1 MGPVRTVRTW
11 ARLNQVGGFDCPGCA
26 WPESIP
32 RKHLELCENGAKAVA
47 EEATRRRITP
57 AFFAEHPVSDL
68 LDRTDHWLG
77 QQGRLTEPVIRRPG
91 SDHYEPL
98 AWTDAFT
105 LIADE
110 LGRMDHPDQALFYTS
125 GRTSNEAAF
134 LYQLFVRALGTN
146 NLPDCSNMCHEP
158 TSVTLAEAIG
168 IGKGSVTLDDIHHTD
183 LLILV
188 GQNPGTNHPR
198 MLTALEEAKRNG
210 ARIIAVNPLPE
221 AGLIRFKDPQ
231 RVNGVVGRGVELA
244 DLHLPVRLSGDQAL
258 FAWLNRSLIKNGTI
272 DRAFIDRYTTGY
284 DAMAARLAD
293 LDPDELARGAGLT
306 PDHLEQALAL
316 VVDAPRIIV
325 CWAMGI
331 TQHAGAESTIRELV
345 NFALLGGHIGRPG
358 AGLCPV
364 RGHSNVQG
372 NRTMGIWERPDPR
385 LLDGIERHFGFDP
398 PRDRGLD
405 TVGAIHAMRAGQI
418 RVFFGLG
425 GNFVRAAPD
434 TEVTEAAMAS
444 CRLTVHVST
453 KLNRSHLIGGDT
465 AIILPTLGRTELD
478 RQRTG
483 PQFVTVEDSM
493 SMVHA
498 SQGRLP
504 PAASTLLS
512 EVSIVA
518 RLAQATLG
526 GRSAD
531 PSQPAI
537 DWLGFEDDYG
547 RLRDAI
553 SDVVPDFHAFNERVA
568 VPGGFQLPHPPR
580 DERRFPTS
588 DGRAH
593 FHDDPIAAMAVPAGH
608 LLLQTLRSHDQ
619 YNTTIYGLN
628 DRYRGI
634 HGGRR
639 VVLVNGDDL
648 IGLGLDDGQYVDL
661 VSEYGDGQARRAPH
675 FRIVVYPTPPGSAAA
690 YYPETNVLVALDAH
704 SADSHT
710 PAYKSVVVRLEPVDE

>member
-26 WPESIP
+26 WPESTP

-158 TSVTLAEAIG
+158 TSVTLGEAIG

-221 AGLIRFKDPQ
+221 AGLMRFKDPQ

-244 DLHLPVRLSGDQAL
+244 DLHLPVRLGGDQAL
-258 FAWLNRSLIKNGTI
+258 FAWLNRSLIEGGTI

-293 LDPDELARGAGLT
+293 LDPDQLADGAGLT
-306 PDHLEQALAL
+306 PDQLEQAFAL
-316 VVDAPRIIV
+316 VVGAPRIIV
-325 CWAMGI
+325 CWAMGV

-372 NRTMGIWERPDPR
+372 NRTMGIWEHPEPR

-398 PRDRGLD
+398 PRERGLD

-518 RLAQATLG
+518 RLAHATLA
-526 GRSAD
+526 GRPAD
-531 PSQPAI
+531 PSRPAI
-537 DWLGFEDDYG
+537 DWLAFEDDYG
-547 RLRDAI
+547 RIRDAI
-553 SDVVPDFHAFNERVA
+553 SDVVPGFHAFNERVA
-568 VPGGFQLPHPPR
+568 IPGGFQLPHPPR

-593 FHDDPIAAMAVPAGH
+593 FHDDPIAAVAVPPGH

-619 YNTTIYGLN
+619 YNTTIYGLD

-639 VVLVNGDDL
+639 VVLVNSDDL
-648 IGLGLDDGQYVDL
+648 IALGLDDGQYVDL

-675 FRIVVYPTPPGSAAA
+675 FRIVAYPTPPGSAAA

-704 SADSHT
+704 ATDSHT
-710 PAYKSVVVRLEPVDE
+710 PAYKSVVVRLEPVRE